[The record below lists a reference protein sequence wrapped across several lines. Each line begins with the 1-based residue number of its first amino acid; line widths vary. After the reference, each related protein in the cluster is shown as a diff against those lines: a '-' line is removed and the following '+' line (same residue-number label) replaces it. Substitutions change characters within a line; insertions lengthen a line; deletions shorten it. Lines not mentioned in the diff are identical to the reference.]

1 MKIPPEIQ
9 VFGDLS
15 FSGPCPMEQA
25 EQVTFFNRIRRK
37 WPDSWGL
44 IATHPRNEGARTMHQ
59 ASRERSEGMTVG
71 ASDIII
77 PGSPTF
83 VCELKRR
90 NPTLCVLKP
99 EQKAF
104 LMAAYRTGAFTCVA
118 LGVDAA
124 MEAFDAYLE
133 DHGTRHGRA
142 TGVG

>member
-1 MKIPPEIQ
+1 MKIPPEIR
-9 VFGDLS
+9 VFGDLK
-15 FSGPCPMEQA
+15 FRGQCPMEQA
-25 EQVTFFNRIRRK
+25 EQVTFFNRIRRQ

-44 IATHPRNEGARTMHQ
+44 IATHPRNEGDRTMHQ

-77 PGSPTF
+77 PGLPTF

-90 NPTLCVLKP
+90 NPTLSTLKK
-99 EQKAF
+99 EQEKF
-104 LMAAYRTGAFTCVA
+104 LLAAQQAGAFVCIA

-133 DHGTRHGRA
+133 DYGTRDGRSF
-142 TGVG
+142 GVG